1 MKAMREQLEKEEL
14 QNWNITSEEEL
25 QNLQVAME
33 EFFTSVKMMGID
45 EISDVLEGYDTRE
58 KSIELSK
65 IRLHHFLQ
73 TPVQLFLIS
82 KDGKFHLKTGT
93 CSDFHMDLLLDWI
106 EENTLDLNMDLDEV
120 ELLLQKRN
128 QTATFRTI
136 LDHFYMIGRIF
147 YDIERDETGVFV
159 EKPEVLTEEQEK
171 VYRQFQEQYLDRNGA
186 QWLETGACRIPGSP
200 EYPLTENSFK
210 QNKMM

>member
-1 MKAMREQLEKEEL
+1 MKAMREQLAKEEL

-58 KSIELSK
+58 KSIALAK
-65 IRLHHFLQ
+65 ARLHHFLQ

-93 CSDFHMDLLLDWI
+93 YSDFHMDLLLDWI
-106 EENTLDLNMDLDEV
+106 EENALDLNMNLNEV

-128 QTATFRTI
+128 QMAPFRTI

-147 YDIERDETGVFV
+147 YDIERDETSVFV